1 MTKIDGSPSI
11 EFRLDDSA
19 VAKDPG
25 PFFEELRGTCPVGRA
40 DVHGGFWTLVRYAD
54 VHEATLNTQIFS
66 SAAGVTIPP
75 GNYPPSLCLEQ
86 DDPEHRVFRRP
97 MNSWFSPARMEALEG
112 EIRKLVSRLL
122 DEVIDDGSCDIGAVL
137 ATPVPAVV
145 AGMLLGLPEED
156 WGWFRDRSETS
167 LRCASNGDLEGA
179 GVASMEL
186 AGYLGGKLEHRRA
199 DPQEDLLT
207 EIVRMEVG
215 GAPIGVEQG
224 ISLAYLL
231 LVAGHETTVGAIG
244 GLLYRVARDHQVRDQ
259 LIADPSLIPN
269 AVEEALRLEP
279 PLMGLGRIVTQDT
292 EVAGVP
298 IPAGERALLMFGAA
312 NRDPEVF
319 DDPESFRLDRHPNRH
334 LGFGVG
340 IHRCVGAPLA
350 RAEMRVVL
358 EEVLRRMPGIRI
370 TADAGVT
377 VSYHFTRA
385 FSAIPVV
392 W

>member
-1 MTKIDGSPSI
+1 
-11 EFRLDDSA
+11 
-19 VAKDPG
+19 
-25 PFFEELRGTCPVGRA
+25 
-40 DVHGGFWTLVRYAD
+40 
-54 VHEATLNTQIFS
+54 
-66 SAAGVTIPP
+66 
-75 GNYPPSLCLEQ
+75 
-86 DDPEHRVFRRP
+86 
-97 MNSWFSPARMEALEG
+97 
-112 EIRKLVSRLL
+112 VSRLL

-137 ATPVPAVV
+137 AAPVPAVV

-167 LRCASNGDLEGA
+167 LRCASNGDFEGA

-186 AGYLGGKLEHRRA
+186 AGYLGRKLEHRRA
-199 DPQEDLLT
+199 GPQDDLLT
-207 EIVRMEVG
+207 EIARMEVG

-244 GLLYRVARDHQVRDQ
+244 GLLYRVDRDHLVRDQ

-298 IPAGERALLMFGAA
+298 IPAGERAMLMFGAA

-319 DDPESFRLDRHPNRH
+319 DDPESFRLDRHPNRQ

-340 IHRCVGAPLA
+340 IRRCVGAPLA

-358 EEVLRRMPGIRI
+358 QEVLRRMPGIRI